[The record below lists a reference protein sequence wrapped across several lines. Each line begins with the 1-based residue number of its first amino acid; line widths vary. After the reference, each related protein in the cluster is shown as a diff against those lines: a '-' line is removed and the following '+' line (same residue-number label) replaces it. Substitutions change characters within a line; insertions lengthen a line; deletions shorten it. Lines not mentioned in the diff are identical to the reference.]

1 MMKEV
6 SDVQKKQDAHSQHW
20 SAYKDSLAYIQ
31 AWLDNIEASLK
42 NEQVNWLS
50 VQETKSRLLKLK
62 AVVQDI
68 NSQKRYIE
76 SVNEKGAAVINSNP
90 SAPSEEIKENIDN
103 VNYRY
108 DALMENMKGSIVQM
122 EAAIDFIQQYQD
134 LVREHQVFLKSF
146 CLDNSF

>member
-1 MMKEV
+1 M
-6 SDVQKKQDAHSQHW
+6 
-20 SAYKDSLAYIQ
+20 
-31 AWLDNIEASLK
+31 
-42 NEQVNWLS
+42 
-50 VQETKSRLLKLK
+50 KLK

-90 SAPSEEIKENIDN
+90 SAPSEEIQENIDN

-108 DALMENMKGSIVQM
+108 DALLENMKESIVQM

-134 LVREHQVFLKSF
+134 LVREHQDWQKLMWDTLSVYTDYTGRVYNLYPAKGAF
-146 CLDNSF
+146 CSTPPHLDQYITS